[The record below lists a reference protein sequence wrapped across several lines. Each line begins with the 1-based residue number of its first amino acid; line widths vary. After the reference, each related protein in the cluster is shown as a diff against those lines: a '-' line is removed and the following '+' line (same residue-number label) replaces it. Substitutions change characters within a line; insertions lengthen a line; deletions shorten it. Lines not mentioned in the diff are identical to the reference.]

1 MLEHRIGL
9 QETLKTLINSFTNKG
24 SYGMSNSVNNNENR
38 VQKGILAIDSQLY
51 NFIENDVLPRVGVE
65 SEAYWSNF
73 EEIVK
78 KFTPRNK
85 ELLAKRDE
93 LQAKIDQ
100 WHLDNPAK
108 DGEIDY
114 PKYKDFLTEI
124 GYLLPEGEDFE
135 VSTENVDAEIASIPG
150 PQLVVPVR
158 NARYA
163 LNAANARWGSF
174 YDALYGTDVIDT
186 ADGKD
191 KGSSYNP
198 KRGAEVVAYA
208 KAFLDENFA
217 LAQGSYTDVT
227 GFSVEG
233 GELKIAQGDNTTA
246 LANTAQFVGYVG
258 EESNPKGILL
268 KNNNLHVEIQI
279 DASHPVGQ
287 DDPANI
293 KDVLLESAIT
303 AIQDCEDSVAA
314 VDAEEKVEAY
324 RNWFGLMNGD
334 LTETFFKGGK
344 ELTRKLNPDREYTTP
359 DGGKL
364 VLPGRAVLLIRNVGH
379 LMQNPAVLVDLGE
392 GQEEIFEGIMDT
404 LVTPLLTINDIKGN
418 NERSNSRE
426 GSMYIVKPKMHGPEE
441 VKFANELFAAVEDAL
456 GLPRNTLKMGVMDE
470 ERRTTVN
477 LKECIREAK
486 ERVIFINTGFLDRT
500 GDEMHTSMNAGPFVR
515 KGEMKSQAWL
525 PAYEQWN
532 VDVGIETG
540 LIGRAQIGK
549 GMWAKPDE
557 MKEMVETKSNHPQ
570 AGATTAWVPSPTGAT
585 LHSIHYHQNNVKEIQ
600 EKFKGRE
607 RASLDDILTI
617 PLAKDTNWTEEEKRQ
632 ELDNNAQGILGYVV
646 RWVDQGVGCSKVPD
660 INNVGLMEDRATLRI
675 SSQHIANWLHHGIVT
690 EEQVMESMKRM
701 AKIVDEQNLG
711 DSSYMPMAD
720 NFDNSIAFKAACDL
734 VFKGREQPSGYTE
747 PLLHAARLQLKAR

>member
-1 MLEHRIGL
+1 
-9 QETLKTLINSFTNKG
+9 
-24 SYGMSNSVNNNENR
+24 MSNSVNNNQNR
-38 VQKGILAIDSQLY
+38 VQKGILAIDSELY
-51 NFIENDVLPRVGVE
+51 NFIENDVLPRVGVD
-65 SEAYWSNF
+65 SQAYWSNF
-73 EEIVK
+73 EKIVK
-78 KFTPRNK
+78 QFTPRNK

-114 PKYKDFLTEI
+114 PKYKEFLTDI
-124 GYLLPEGEDFE
+124 GYLLPEGDDFE
-135 VSTENVDAEIASIPG
+135 VSTENVDAEIATIPG

-208 KAFLDENFA
+208 KAFLDDNFA
-217 LAQGSYTDVT
+217 LSEGSYTDVT
-227 GFSVEG
+227 GFSVEDG
-233 GELKIAQGDNTTA
+233 KLNIAQGDSTTS
-246 LANTAQFVGYVG
+246 LANSAQFAGYVG
-258 EESNPKGILL
+258 EASSPTGILL

-287 DDPANI
+287 DDPAHI

-334 LTETFFKGGK
+334 LTEKFMKGGK
-344 ELTRKLNPDREYTTP
+344 ELTRQLSPDREYTTP
-359 DGGKL
+359 EGGKL

-379 LMQNPAVLVDLGE
+379 LMQNPAILVDLGE
-392 GQEEIFEGIMDT
+392 GQEEIFEGMMDA
-404 LVTPLLTINDIKGN
+404 LITPLLTINDIKGKST
-418 NERSNSRE
+418 RSNSRE

-441 VKFANELFAAVEDAL
+441 VKFANDLFAAVEDAL
-456 GLPRNTLKMGVMDE
+456 NLPRNTLKMGVMDE

-477 LKECIREAK
+477 LKESIRQAK

-500 GDEMHTSMNAGPFVR
+500 GDEIHTSMNAGPFVR
-515 KGEMKSQAWL
+515 KGDMKSQAWQ

-532 VDVGIETG
+532 VDIGIETG

-557 MKEMVETKSNHPQ
+557 MKEMVETKMNHPQ

-585 LHSIHYHQNNVKEIQ
+585 LHSIHYHQNNVQQIQ
-600 EKFKGRE
+600 EGFKGRE

-617 PLAKDTNWTEEEKRQ
+617 PLAKDTNWTDEEKRQ
-632 ELDNNAQGILGYVV
+632 ELENNAQGILGYVV

-690 EEQVMESMKRM
+690 EEQVMDAMKRM
-701 AKIVDEQNLG
+701 AKVVDEQNLG
-711 DSSYMPMAD
+711 DASYMPMAD
-720 NFDNSIAFKAACDL
+720 NFDHSIAFKAACDL
-734 VFKGREQPSGYTE
+734 VFKGRAQPSGYTE
-747 PLLHAARLQLKAR
+747 PLLHAARLKLKANG

>member
-1 MLEHRIGL
+1 
-9 QETLKTLINSFTNKG
+9 
-24 SYGMSNSVNNNENR
+24 MSNSVNNNENR

-227 GFSVEG
+227 GFSVED
-233 GELKIAQGDNTTA
+233 GELKIAQGDSTTA

-258 EESNPKGILL
+258 EESNPKDILL

-392 GQEEIFEGIMDT
+392 GQEEIFEGIMDA

-701 AKIVDEQNLG
+701 AKVVDEQNLG

>member
-1 MLEHRIGL
+1 
-9 QETLKTLINSFTNKG
+9 
-24 SYGMSNSVNNNENR
+24 MSNSVNNNENR

-65 SEAYWSNF
+65 SDTYWSNF
-73 EEIVK
+73 EEVVK

-108 DGEIDY
+108 NGEIDY
-114 PKYKDFLTEI
+114 PKYKAFLTEI

-135 VSTENVDAEIASIPG
+135 VSTQNVDPEIASIPG

-217 LAQGSYTDVT
+217 LASGSYTDVT
-227 GFSVEG
+227 GFSVEE
-233 GELKIAQGDNTTA
+233 GELKIAQGDNSTT
-246 LANTAQFVGYVG
+246 LANAAQFAGYVG
-258 EESNPKGILL
+258 EASNPKGILL

-279 DASHPVGQ
+279 DGNHPVGQ
-287 DDPANI
+287 DDPAHI

-334 LTETFFKGGK
+334 LTETFYKGGK

-359 DGGKL
+359 EGGKL

-379 LMQNPAVLVDLGE
+379 LMQNPAIMVDLGQ
-392 GQEEIFEGIMDT
+392 GQEEIFEGIMDA
-404 LVTPLLTINDIKGN
+404 LITPLLTINDIKGN
-418 NERSNSRE
+418 SERSNSRE

-441 VKFANELFAAVEDAL
+441 VKFANDLFAAVEDAL
-456 GLPRNTLKMGVMDE
+456 DLPRNTLKMGVMDE

-477 LKECIREAK
+477 LKECIRQAK

-515 KGEMKSQAWL
+515 KGDMKSQVWQ

-532 VDVGIETG
+532 VDIGIETG

-557 MKEMVETKSNHPQ
+557 MKEMVETKSNHPK

-585 LHSIHYHQNNVKEIQ
+585 LHSIHYHQTNVQ
-600 EKFKGRE
+600 EVQESFKGRE

-701 AKIVDEQNLG
+701 AKVVDEQNKG
-711 DSSYMPMAD
+711 DASYKPMAT
-720 NFDNSIAFKAACDL
+720 NFDDSIAFQAACDL

-747 PLLHAARLQLKAR
+747 PLLHAARLKLKAC